1 MEIKEK
7 LTNILCENLGLDEYE
22 VSENKGLV
30 ADLGADS
37 LDIVEIMMEIEQEF
51 GVKIDDSELETIKT
65 VGDIV
70 KKLEEKSIN

>member
-22 VSENKGLV
+22 VSEKKDLV

-70 KKLEEKSIN
+70 KKLEEKTK